1 MFHKQ
6 LSNTLNRILL
16 VLALASADG
25 MAAAETLHVE
35 IDTSSFGGG
44 GWADLMFT
52 TSSSQVSLATAE
64 LSNFVGF
71 DASRTPELTGAV
83 TGSLSEG
90 YTMNNLPGST
100 DLFHAVNFGGK
111 VSFDIDFSGAV
122 GSAIN
127 RSLSTFSVSLYG
139 SDQTTLLG
147 NGDPASGSLLQLYWL
162 PSASSAV
169 SGTVTTQVFDNLASV
184 GPVSPVAPVP
194 EPSTWLMMGGGLGLV
209 ALARRRKINQAFAA

>member
-1 MFHKQ
+1 MFRKQ
-6 LSNTLNRILL
+6 LSNTIRRILL
-16 VLALASADG
+16 ALALGSAAS
-25 MAAAETLHVE
+25 MAAADTLHVE
-35 IDTSSFGGG
+35 IDTSSFGGR

-71 DASRTPELTGAV
+71 DASSMPELTGAV
-83 TGSLSEG
+83 TGSLSDG

-139 SDQTTLLG
+139 ADQSTLLG

-162 PSASSAV
+162 PSTSSAV
-169 SGTVTTQVFDNLASV
+169 SGTVTTRVFDNLASV
-184 GPVSPVAPVP
+184 GPVSLAAPVP
-194 EPSTWLMMGGGLGLV
+194 EPSTWLMMGAGLGLV
-209 ALARRRKINQAFAA
+209 AMARRRKVDAAFAA

>member
-1 MFHKQ
+1 MFRKQ

-16 VLALASADG
+16 ALALGSAAG
-25 MAAAETLHVE
+25 MAAADTLHVE
-35 IDTSSFGGG
+35 IDTSSFGGK

-52 TSSSQVSLATAE
+52 TSSSQMSLATAE

-71 DASRTPELTGAV
+71 DAASTPELSGAV
-83 TGSLSEG
+83 TGSLADG
-90 YTMNNLPGST
+90 YTMNNLPGVT

-139 SDQTTLLG
+139 ADQTTLLG

-162 PSASSAV
+162 PSTSSAV
-169 SGTVTTQVFDNLASV
+169 SGTVTTRVFDNLATV
-184 GPVSPVAPVP
+184 GPVPMAAPVP
-194 EPSTWLMMGGGLGLV
+194 EPSTWLMMGGGLALI
-209 ALARRRKINQAFAA
+209 ALARRRKINQAVAA